1 MRRTRFATL
10 ALLII
15 AFAAAPCFAQASA
28 QASAPAP
35 AQPPTPANESQLLKS
50 TEAFLRNLFAWGPE
64 FQVKLGPLAPSAS
77 PDFYTVPVR
86 VIYTGQTDAGTV
98 YVSKDGKSLL
108 RGDMFDTTADPFAAD
123 RAKMH
128 LDGNPSKG
136 PADARVTVVEYSDFQ
151 CPHCRELYVN
161 LKTIEPEYPQVRFV
175 FKDFPITQI
184 HPWAETAAIGARCAF
199 MQSPAAFWTVHNS
212 IFDNQDV
219 ISAEN
224 VYEKLVDYAAQAGLD
239 ADSFKA
245 CFASDAAK
253 KAVEANR
260 DEGIALGVNSTPTVY
275 VNGRPA
281 IGGDKNMIEQFIK
294 FEQAAHPK

>member
-1 MRRTRFATL
+1 MRRTRFAAL

-15 AFAAAPCFAQASA
+15 AFAAAPCFAQSSS
-28 QASAPAP
+28 QASS
-35 AQPPTPANESQLLKS
+35 PANESQLLKS
-50 TEAFLRNLFAWGPE
+50 TEVFLRNLFAWGPQ
-64 FQVKLGPLAPSAS
+64 FDVKLGPLAPSAS

-86 VIYTGQTDAGTV
+86 VTYTGQADEGTV

-123 RAKMH
+123 RAKIH

-161 LKTIEPEYPQVRFV
+161 LKTIEAEYPQVRFV

-199 MQSPAAFWTVHNS
+199 TQSPAAFWNLHNS

-224 VYEKLVDYAAQAGLD
+224 VYEKLVEYASQAGLD
-239 ADSFKA
+239 ADTFKA
-245 CFASDAAK
+245 CLASYAPK

-260 DEGIALGVNSTPTVY
+260 DEGIALGVNSTPSVY

-294 FEQAAHPK
+294 FELAAHPK

>member
-1 MRRTRFATL
+1 MPRTPIATL

-15 AFAAAPCFAQASA
+15 GFAASFAAAPCLAQSSA
-28 QASAPAP
+28 QPSASTPV
-35 AQPPTPANESQLLKS
+35 PANESQLLKS
-50 TEAFLRNLFAWGPE
+50 TEAFLRNLFAWGPQ
-64 FQVKLGPLAPSAS
+64 FSVKLGPLAPSAS

-86 VIYTGQTDAGTV
+86 VTYTGQTDEGTV

-108 RGDMFDTTADPFAAD
+108 RGDMFNTSADPFAAD
-123 RAKMH
+123 RAKIH
-128 LDGNPSKG
+128 LDGNPSIG

-161 LKTIEPEYPQVRFV
+161 LKTIEPQYPQVRFV

-224 VYEKLVDYAAQAGLD
+224 VYEKLVEYAGQAGLD

-245 CFASDAAK
+245 CLASDAAK

-260 DEGIALGVNSTPTVY
+260 DEGVALGVNSTPTVY

-294 FEQAAHPK
+294 FELAAHPK

>member
-1 MRRTRFATL
+1 MPRTRFAIL

-15 AFAAAPCFAQASA
+15 AFAAAPCFAQS
-28 QASAPAP
+28 SAPAP
-35 AQPPTPANESQLLKS
+35 APANEAPLLKS
-50 TEAFLRNLFAWGPE
+50 TEAFLRNLFAWGPQ
-64 FQVKLGPLAPSAS
+64 FDVKLGPLAPSAS

-86 VIYTGQTDAGTV
+86 VTYTGQTDEDTV

-123 RAKMH
+123 RAKIH

-199 MQSPAAFWTVHNS
+199 MQSPDAFWTMHNS

-224 VYEKLVDYAAQAGLD
+224 VYEKLVDYASQAGLD

-245 CFASDAAK
+245 CLASDAAK

-281 IGGDKNMIEQFIK
+281 IGGEKNMIEQFIK
-294 FEQAAHPK
+294 FELAAHPK

>member
-98 YVSKDGKSLL
+98 
-108 RGDMFDTTADPFAAD
+108 
-123 RAKMH
+123 
-128 LDGNPSKG
+128 
-136 PADARVTVVEYSDFQ
+136 
-151 CPHCRELYVN
+151 
-161 LKTIEPEYPQVRFV
+161 
-175 FKDFPITQI
+175 
-184 HPWAETAAIGARCAF
+184 
-199 MQSPAAFWTVHNS
+199 
-212 IFDNQDV
+212 
-219 ISAEN
+219 
-224 VYEKLVDYAAQAGLD
+224 
-239 ADSFKA
+239 
-245 CFASDAAK
+245 
-253 KAVEANR
+253 
-260 DEGIALGVNSTPTVY
+260 
-275 VNGRPA
+275 
-281 IGGDKNMIEQFIK
+281 
-294 FEQAAHPK
+294 

>member
-1 MRRTRFATL
+1 MPRTRFATL

-15 AFAAAPCFAQASA
+15 AFATAFAAAPCWAQSSA
-28 QASAPAP
+28 QTSASAPA
-35 AQPPTPANESQLLKS
+35 NEAQLLKS
-50 TEAFLRNLFAWGPE
+50 TEAFLRNLFAWGPQ
-64 FQVKLGPLAPSAS
+64 FDVKLGPLAPSAS

-86 VIYTGQTDAGTV
+86 VTYTGQTDEGTV

-108 RGDMFDTTADPFAAD
+108 RGDMFNTSADPFAAD
-123 RAKMH
+123 RAKIH
-128 LDGNPSKG
+128 LDGNPSIG

-151 CPHCRELYVN
+151 CPHCRGLYVN
-161 LKTIEPEYPQVRFV
+161 LKTIEPQYPQVRFV

-224 VYEKLVDYAAQAGLD
+224 VYEKLVEYAGQAGLD

-245 CFASDAAK
+245 CLASDAAK

-260 DEGIALGVNSTPTVY
+260 DEGVALGVNSTPTVY

-294 FEQAAHPK
+294 FELAAHPK

>member
-15 AFAAAPCFAQASA
+15 AFAAAPCFAQS
-28 QASAPAP
+28 SAPAP
-35 AQPPTPANESQLLKS
+35 APANETQLLKT
-50 TEAFLRNLFAWGPE
+50 TEAFLRNLFAWGPQ
-64 FQVKLGPLAPSAS
+64 FDVRLGPLAPSAS

-86 VIYTGQTDAGTV
+86 VTYTGQTDEGTV

-108 RGDMFDTTADPFAAD
+108 RGDMFDTAVDPFAAD
-123 RAKMH
+123 RAKIH

-136 PADARVTVVEYSDFQ
+136 LADARVTVVEYSDFQ

-212 IFDNQDV
+212 IFDNQDI

-224 VYEKLVDYAAQAGLD
+224 VYEKLVDYATQTGLN

-245 CFASDAAK
+245 CLASDDAK
-253 KAVEANR
+253 KIVEANR

-275 VNGRPA
+275 VNGRPV

-294 FEQAAHPK
+294 FELAAHPK

>member
-15 AFAAAPCFAQASA
+15 AFAAAPCFAQSSA
-28 QASAPAP
+28 QAPAP
-35 AQPPTPANESQLLKS
+35 ANETQLLKT
-50 TEAFLRNLFAWGPE
+50 TEAFLRNLFAWGPQ
-64 FQVKLGPLAPSAS
+64 FDVRLGPLAPSAS

-86 VIYTGQTDAGTV
+86 VTYTGQTDEGTV

-108 RGDMFDTTADPFAAD
+108 RGDMFDTAVDPFAAD
-123 RAKMH
+123 RAKIH

-136 PADARVTVVEYSDFQ
+136 LADARVTVVEYSDFQ

-212 IFDNQDV
+212 IFDNQDI

-224 VYEKLVDYAAQAGLD
+224 VYEKLVDYATQTGLN

-245 CFASDAAK
+245 CLASDDAK
-253 KAVEANR
+253 KIVEANR

-275 VNGRPA
+275 VNGRPV

-294 FEQAAHPK
+294 FELAAHPK